1 MNTAAVDNINT
12 TTTTIIAKPKR
23 KKLVGIGQVQL
34 KWLRFRC
41 LDINKTI
48 DFYESIGMTLEY
60 KKKKEYSDDCTL
72 VFIYKN
78 VILSE
83 KDECDNVQ
91 LVFDYSSL
99 CFGDTTIEDLNQSRK
114 RSTRLSDEY
123 LLIYVHFIERLIKR
137 VDARG
142 IKSYIPLQENGGI
155 KYIIYKDP
163 NGIEVRIMEYPSQYL
178 NENLLPVQ
186 WFSKLGY
193 YTLAIPQ
200 AGVIAEYLQ
209 NIFSIEQRSKSK
221 YLTPAQEAVAAI
233 TASLMRRGGKSSS
246 SVQESANKKKSNRI
260 DTGINDDSIF
270 SPSVNNNVNSSI
282 KSGYR
287 TENQRVKRKGF
298 KILDYEDITFGLTR
312 QQFYWLGDKDRNR
325 KCTMCLIQKTQEYQP
340 TSNVNNSKLKLVAIG
355 FKVPNLDIAIK
366 QLKKDFDDIVDNDKV
381 ESFQKGGYIRFN
393 NILKIVGIELYSLNF
408 ISNKVRKLRKIKNQ
422 LGNKPVFREYRPY
435 QDNAINIHHLKGMV
449 RSYSDNALVPTKYI
463 TADHV
468 RYQTS

>member
-1 MNTAAVDNINT
+1 MNGSYNNLNT
-12 TTTTIIAKPKR
+12 SIVAKPKR

-41 LDINKTI
+41 YDVDKTV
-48 DFYESIGMTLEY
+48 DFYESIGMSLDY

-72 VFIYKN
+72 AFIYKN

-99 CFGDTTIEDLNQSRK
+99 YVPTLSNLEYDYKNDK
-114 RSTRLSDEY
+114 KRLSEEY

-142 IKSYIPLQENGGI
+142 IKYYIPLQESNGI

-163 NGIEVRIMEYPSQYL
+163 NGIEVRLMEYPSQFL

-193 YTLAIPQ
+193 YTLSIPQ
-200 AGVIAEYLQ
+200 AGIISEYLQ
-209 NIFSIEQRSKSK
+209 NIFSVEQKSRNK

-233 TASLMRRGGKSSS
+233 TASLIRRGGKSSNIS
-246 SVQESANKKKSNRI
+246 QENKSKEKRKDNLFNE
-260 DTGINDDSIF
+260 TMNENDIF
-270 SPSVNNNVNSSI
+270 LPSENNNNNRMNIRGTGRS
-282 KSGYR
+282 
-287 TENQRVKRKGF
+287 ENAKIKRKGF

-312 QQFYWLGDKDRNR
+312 QQYYWLGDKDRNR
-325 KCTMCLIQKTQEYQP
+325 KCTLCLIQKTQEYQP
-340 TSNVNNSKLKLVAIG
+340 NNSVTRDKFNLVAIG
-355 FKVPNLDIAIK
+355 FKVPNLDTAIK
-366 QLKKDFDDIVDNDKV
+366 QLKKDFDDIVDNERV
-381 ESFQKGGYIRFN
+381 EPFQKGGYIRFN
-393 NILKIVGIELYSLNF
+393 NILKIVGIELYSLNY
-408 ISNKVRKLRKIKNQ
+408 ISNKLRKLRKIKNE

-435 QDNAINIHHLKGMV
+435 QDNAINMNHLKGMA
-449 RSYSDNALVPTKYI
+449 RSFSEGALVPTKYI

-468 RYQTS
+468 RYQTSG